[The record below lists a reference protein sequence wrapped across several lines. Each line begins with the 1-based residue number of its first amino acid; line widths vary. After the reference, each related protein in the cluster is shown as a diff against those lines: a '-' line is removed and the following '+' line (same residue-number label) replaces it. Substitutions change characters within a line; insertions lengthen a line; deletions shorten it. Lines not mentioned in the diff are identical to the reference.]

1 MSSMTKIE
9 TAIQK
14 LSLAEQK
21 IIALHLGER
30 LVNEASPAGDAG
42 ANEGIPFLSEHDA
55 PSEREVLPGHQR
67 DPHGKVAR

>member
-14 LSLAEQK
+14 LSLTEQK

-30 LVNEASPAGDAG
+30 LVNEQSSASDTA
-42 ANEGIPFLSEHDA
+42 ANEGIPFLPQYDA
-55 PSEREVLPGHQR
+55 LFEPEALRGHKRES
-67 DPHGKVAR
+67 HGKVTR